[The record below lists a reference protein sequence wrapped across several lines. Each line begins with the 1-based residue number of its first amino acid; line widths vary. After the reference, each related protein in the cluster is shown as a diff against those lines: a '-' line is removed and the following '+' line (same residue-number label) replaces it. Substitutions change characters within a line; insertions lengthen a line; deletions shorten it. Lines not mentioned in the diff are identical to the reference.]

1 MGSGLARDPFQEIK
15 DQGIEVMGIELRDIK
30 VMGHGVVCLPRS
42 GPAQSAPPCAI
53 HTHIST

>member
-30 VMGHGVVCLPRS
+30 VMGHGIVCLP
-42 GPAQSAPPCAI
+42 
-53 HTHIST
+53 